1 MATQGKI
8 GTFKPKSFTEFYLS
22 GVCRC
27 GKQFNAF
34 VELPQKCLVTVEGR
48 TFELPLAEHAIV
60 LCPFCGRLL
69 NLGNGSRRARQA
81 SKHVGVKRRKWLNLC
96 RL

>member
-1 MATQGKI
+1 MAFQRKNS
-8 GTFKPKSFTEFYLS
+8 TFKAKSFTEFYLS

-27 GKQFNAF
+27 GKQFNAI

-60 LCPFCGRLL
+60 LCPFCGRLI
-69 NLGNGSRRARQA
+69 NLGNGSRR
-81 SKHVGVKRRKWLNLC
+81 KRPSGYRRGINEVSLM
-96 RL
+96 R